1 MDRAGSGGL
10 ITGKDVAMGQVGRH
24 AGVGGFLGP
33 VPPSKPILS
42 RAEEDCPRA
51 LYFGVGG
58 GVFNETR
65 VARTRWDKREN
76 ILKKRRNIAPGLP
89 KRGWAASLF
98 SSSTWRKWGG
108 LWRKAEWAH
117 LLLRVVSPKWCT
129 CTLLALKCS

>member
-42 RAEEDCPRA
+42 RAQEDCPWA

-89 KRGWAASLF
+89 KMAGQPHCFLPLPGEN
-98 SSSTWRKWGG
+98 GG
-108 LWRKAEWAH
+108 
-117 LLLRVVSPKWCT
+117 VSGARQNGLIC
-129 CTLLALKCS
+129 C